1 MTRLSLTLASNPR
14 SRPMPALMA
23 ALAMLLML
31 TMTGAASAESK
42 DFGQHVVHYSIFPSG
57 FLRPDI
63 ASQYNLNRSRSLGV
77 VNIIIME
84 KQEDGTLAP
93 VGGQV
98 EGQVLNDV
106 RQSKFLGFRRVTE
119 GDAIYSLAQFQYR
132 PGEMLTFQLTVRPQ
146 GSRRELPIRITKTL
160 FDER

>member
-1 MTRLSLTLASNPR
+1 MTRLSTTLTSTPS
-14 SRPMPALMA
+14 SRAMPASMA
-23 ALAMLLML
+23 VLATLLML
-31 TMTGAASAESK
+31 TMTGGASAESK

-57 FLRPDI
+57 FLSPDI
-63 ASQYNLNRSRSLGV
+63 ASQYKLNRSRSLGV
-77 VNIIIME
+77 VNISIME

-119 GDAIYSLAQFQYR
+119 GDAVYSLAQFQYR

-146 GSRRELPIRITKTL
+146 GGSRDLPIRVTKTL

>member
-1 MTRLSLTLASNPR
+1 MTRLSLTQAPHLKPR
-14 SRPMPALMA
+14 LTPLLMA
-23 ALAMLLML
+23 ALATLLML
-31 TMTGAASAESK
+31 TMTGRASAESK
-42 DFGQHVVHYSIFPSG
+42 DFGEHVVHYSIFPSG
-57 FLRPDI
+57 FLRPDV

-77 VNIIIME
+77 VNISIME

-106 RQSKFLGFRRVTE
+106 RQGKFLGFRRVTE
-119 GDAIYSLAQFQYR
+119 GDAVYSLAQFQYR

-146 GSRRELPIRITKTL
+146 GSSRELPIRVTKTL